1 MGLTETTETELWSCY
16 RRSRDVRARETLFAH
31 HAPWARTIALSV
43 HRRVWSLRIERSD
56 CIQNAT
62 VGLLEAMDR
71 YDPGRGIAF
80 RAYATQ
86 RVRGAVFNG
95 LRTLTD
101 EVRLAAPG
109 RVQDRLADLVDRESN
124 DELEYFSDLV
134 GGLGLGLLLEHA
146 HESLVDERDAAAYTE
161 SSLVRAR
168 LLAAMQ
174 DLPERLR
181 TLLESHYFHH
191 LPMCELAARWG
202 VTKGRVSQLHR
213 DALGRLRCALH
224 D

>member
-1 MGLTETTETELWSCY
+1 MALTEAIETTLWSNY
-16 RRSRDVRARETLFAH
+16 RRLRDAQARETLFAH

-43 HRRVWSLRIERSD
+43 HRRVWTLRIERSD

-62 VGLLEAMDR
+62 VGLLEAMER

-101 EVRLAAPG
+101 DARTAG
-109 RVQDRLADLVDRESN
+109 SRRVEDRLLTLTDVESS
-124 DELEYFSDLV
+124 DELDYFSGIV

-146 HESLVDERDAAAYTE
+146 DASLVDERDGAAYAE
-161 SSLVRAR
+161 SA
-168 LLAAMQ
+168 LLRTQ
-174 DLPERLR
+174 LLQGIQNLPERLR
-181 TLLESHYFHH
+181 VLLDSHYFHH
-191 LPMCELAARWG
+191 VPMCELATRWG

-213 DALGRLRCALH
+213 EALTRLRLALSG
-224 D
+224 